1 MVVKGPLLVDNLINH
16 KLEKSGRVTSS
27 RLLDMHKATLRRA
40 ILSNDS
46 SLNLAR
52 QSPGFAGAIDLLRA
66 EGQNA
71 NADDDDQR
79 EGE

>member
-1 MVVKGPLLVDNLINH
+1 MSI
-16 KLEKSGRVTSS
+16 LET
-27 RLLDMHKATLRRA
+27 HKATLRRM

-66 EGQNA
+66 ECQD
-71 NADDDDQR
+71 ADTGDDNQR

>member
-1 MVVKGPLLVDNLINH
+1 MIVKGPLLVDKVINH
-16 KLEKSGRVTSS
+16 KLEKSGRVTPS
-27 RLLDMHKATLRRA
+27 RLLDMHKAALRRA

-66 EGQNA
+66 ECQNA
-71 NADDDDQR
+71 DIGDADQR